1 MHFLRVA
8 REALTERRD
17 PNHDRTT
24 RHDALPHAHLAE
36 EIPID
41 PRIMHGR
48 QGTSTHWP
56 EQCKSSAWG
65 HHAARSEISL
75 SPKKG
80 RAFGHTHVA
89 RAAAR
94 AARVPLPMPALD
106 SAYSL
111 RARKGCQLRLCV
123 MDGREQSDAAKAKYR

>member
-80 RAFGHTHVA
+80 RAFGHTHASTNVCA
-89 RAAAR
+89 QRRADTRTHACTDCGAF
-94 AARVPLPMPALD
+94 A
-106 SAYSL
+106 
-111 RARKGCQLRLCV
+111 
-123 MDGREQSDAAKAKYR
+123 